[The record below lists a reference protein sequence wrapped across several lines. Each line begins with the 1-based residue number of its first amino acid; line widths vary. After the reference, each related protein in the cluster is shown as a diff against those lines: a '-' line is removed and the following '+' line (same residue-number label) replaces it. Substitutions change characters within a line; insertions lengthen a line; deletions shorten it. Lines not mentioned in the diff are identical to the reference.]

1 MNQVPEERRKIEAK
15 IEKLLRELTVA
26 QQCSLSEISSF
37 GYTLS
42 FVRSTTDGK
51 VAVVQL
57 DDGAITIDDE
67 GEIDHHP
74 SIKIRH

>member
-1 MNQVPEERRKIEAK
+1 MPEERRKLEAK
-15 IEKLLRELTVA
+15 IQKLLKELTIA

-51 VAVVQL
+51 IAVVQL
-57 DDGAITIDDE
+57 DKGAITINDE

-74 SIKIRH
+74 NIKIRH